1 MSVVYLL
8 HFSQPIAPGRHTT
21 RHYLGYSDDWER
33 RIAEHRAG
41 TGARLTQVAK
51 ERGISFV
58 VARLWD
64 GDRALERQLKRR
76 HAGPRLCP
84 ICSRAH
90 DAAQLD
96 LLLSW
101 TMADVEELTF

>member
-8 HFSQPIAPGRHTT
+8 HFSQPINPNHPC
-21 RHYLGYSDDWER
+21 RHYLGTADDLDA

-51 ERGISFV
+51 ERGITFV
-58 VARLWD
+58 IARTWE
-64 GDRALERQLKRR
+64 GGRKLERQLKRR

-84 ICSRAH
+84 ICNRVH
-90 DAAQLD
+90 DDSQLD

-101 TMADVEELTF
+101 TMADVEELAF